1 MQYIGWFVAIG
12 GLVAAMSSGGGLL
25 SFVDAPSFLLVVAVS
40 FGAMQARFSF
50 QDIAMGVK
58 AIWSVPE
65 VEAERRRA
73 FAVLSTLR
81 TTIMGS
87 GVAGFLIGFVLMLAN
102 MDDPSRIGPAMAVAL
117 LCALYSVVLS
127 EIVVAPSLAP
137 LQADDDSSKSSNGP
151 VQTTMVPM
159 LVFVCGGVGLMLLV
173 MVSLGAHST

>member
-1 MQYIGWFVAIG
+1 MQYIGWLVAIG

-25 SFVDAPSFLLVVAVS
+25 SFVDARSFLLVVAVS

-50 QDIAMGVK
+50 QDIAMAVK

-65 VEAERRRA
+65 AEAERRRA

-102 MDDPSRIGPAMAVAL
+102 MDDPSRIGPAMAIAL

-127 EIVVAPSLAP
+127 ELVVAPSLAP

-151 VQTTMVPM
+151 VKTTMVPM